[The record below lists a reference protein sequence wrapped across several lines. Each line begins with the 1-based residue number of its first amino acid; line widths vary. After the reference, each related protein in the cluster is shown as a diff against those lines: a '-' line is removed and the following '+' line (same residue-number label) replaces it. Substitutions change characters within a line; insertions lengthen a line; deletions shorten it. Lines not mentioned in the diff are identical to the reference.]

1 MSLYN
6 VCRADETEEAG
17 EAKETLPAG
26 SEAKRPNKAQ
36 GGNRGGLSGDCRL
49 EAADDSD
56 VDVLFHGFFVWVVI
70 IQSAGRNTQ
79 HNIKRA
85 TLPESP
91 LMSTFTFT

>member
-1 MSLYN
+1 MYGASMKTK
-6 VCRADETEEAG
+6 RRSQAG
-17 EAKETLPAG
+17 N
-26 SEAKRPNKAQ
+26 EAKRPKKAQ
-36 GGNRGGLSGDCRL
+36 GGNRRGFSGDCRL
-49 EAADDSD
+49 EAADDSE

-79 HNIKRA
+79 HNIKKA